1 MQKQEETDKVK
12 DAQNGEKD
20 TAAEES
26 YCLRF
31 VEKPW
36 SCKWIYL
43 AVLN

>member
-20 TAAEES
+20 TAEES